1 MPRTGDPYTD
11 AAGRLT
17 EILGGRLTAALLG
30 VSASRPGAW
39 ARGVAQPSPENRARL
54 EALDELMVQVL
65 DVLTPRQ
72 ARLWFTGH
80 DPVLGAR
87 PLDVFRIDG
96 PERILPAIKA
106 VEQGA
111 SA

>member
-1 MPRTGDPYTD
+1 MSPSDNQPGAD
-11 AAGRLT
+11 AGRLI
-17 EILGGRLTAALLG
+17 EILGGPLTAALLR
-30 VSASRPGAW
+30 VSASQLSIWTEGA
-39 ARGVAQPSPENRARL
+39 AQSSPENRARL

-87 PLDVFRIDG
+87 PLDVFRVDG
-96 PERILPAIKA
+96 PERLLPAIKA